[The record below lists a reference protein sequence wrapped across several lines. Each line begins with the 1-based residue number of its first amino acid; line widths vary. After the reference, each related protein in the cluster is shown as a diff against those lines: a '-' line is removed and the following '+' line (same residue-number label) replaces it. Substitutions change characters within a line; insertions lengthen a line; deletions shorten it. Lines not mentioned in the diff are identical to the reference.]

1 MGESFHNFSATVQ
14 GGTTVNCTWP
24 ANVVKSINSIVLQ
37 RAPYGNNNAFVN
49 VMSLAAS
56 ATSAS
61 DIPGTGNW
69 VYRLKILSGAQNAL
83 VYSNV
88 VHVTL
93 VPSTGRITASVAAV
107 SVPSPTGYSKVSLT
121 WSSLDVE
128 PRYMVWRAR
137 GSDPARLVARIN
149 GVHGTIFEE
158 VIRTG
163 TGVLSYFVTAALPPE
178 GIGSQAG
185 ITQSNTVAL
194 SI

>member
-1 MGESFHNFSATVQ
+1 MGESFSTFSATVQ
-14 GGTTVNCTWP
+14 GGTTVNCAWP
-24 ANVVKSINSIVLQ
+24 VNAVKNINSLALQ

-49 VMSLAAS
+49 VATPAAS

-61 DIPGTGNW
+61 DTPGAGNW
-69 VYRLKILSGAQNAL
+69 VYRLKVISGNSL

-93 VPSTGRITASVAAV
+93 VPSTGRIVTSVATAAAPSPLGYTKV
-107 SVPSPTGYSKVSLT
+107 SVT

-137 GSDPARLVARIN
+137 GSDPARLVARVN
-149 GVHGTIFEE
+149 GVHGMIFEE

-163 TGVLSYFVTAALPPE
+163 SGVISYFVQATLPPE
-178 GIGSQAG
+178 GVGSQAG
-185 ITQSNTVAL
+185 LTQSNTVAV
-194 SI
+194 SV